1 MCDVTVNDIFKI
13 IFFSIILKKSINKK
27 KKIHIKKKTKIFC
40 NMQLNLNNT
49 DWMIRA
55 TTQS

>member
-1 MCDVTVNDIFKI
+1 MIFFNILKI
-13 IFFSIILKKSINKK
+13 IFFSIILKKSIKK
-27 KKIHIKKKTKIFC
+27 EKNSHKKKTKIFC

-55 TTQS
+55 TTQN